1 MAATVGRQ
9 IRFYFGGNSPADEIL
24 GVREKS
30 LELNGEAIDITSD
43 ENSGWRTLLSNIS
56 QQDEVQ
62 ITLSG
67 VTKDTRLKT
76 AWFANERTQAITL
89 NYPDGSSISGTFYMS
104 TYKEGMSYK
113 EAVTFDSTLMSS
125 GTVTY
130 TAAP

>member
-9 IRFYFGGNSPADEIL
+9 IRLYFGGNSPADEIL

-76 AWFANERTQAITL
+76 AWFANERTQPITL
-89 NYPDGSSISGTFYMS
+89 NYADGSSITGTFYMS
-104 TYKEGMSYK
+104 SYKEGMSYK
-113 EAVTFDSTLMSS
+113 EAVTFDATLMSS
-125 GTVTY
+125 GAVTY